1 MRRIAIAAAAL
12 AALAALLG
20 ILRTEPAA
28 AVEPDSTGGITVV
41 GEGTAAAASA
51 SAILTLGVETRA
63 ETAKGALA
71 ANGTAMRRV
80 IAAVKAAGGKDVK
93 TQAVWV
99 STAYGENGPNGFSA
113 TNSVSTKVDAGKVG
127 SVIDAAVDAGANQV
141 SGPSMTAADEQAL
154 YRTALK
160 AAVADARLRAEALA
174 AAAGLS
180 LGRVT
185 AMVESGGAPSPIAMG
200 SAAKA
205 ADSTP
210 IEPGDREV
218 SASVSVT
225 FASS

>member
-1 MRRIAIAAAAL
+1 
-12 AALAALLG
+12 
-20 ILRTEPAA
+20 
-28 AVEPDSTGGITVV
+28 
-41 GEGTAAAASA
+41 
-51 SAILTLGVETRA
+51 
-63 ETAKGALA
+63 
-71 ANGTAMRRV
+71 MRRV
-80 IAAVKAAGGKDVK
+80 IAAVKAAGGKDVQ

-99 STAYGENGPNGFSA
+99 STAYGEKGPNGFSA

-174 AAAGLS
+174 SAAGVS

-185 AMVESGGAPSPIAMG
+185 AMVESGGVGPSPIAMG